1 MLNIFYRE
9 ARLSPYAVSTHTY
22 GGTKSNRPKSAVLS
36 QREKPKRSTGPP
48 QTVIGWSEKAD
59 WTSEQQQPKKRN
71 RPVSAPATRNRLITS
86 KLNRRNYID
95 SRSYLRNHTLAK
107 NLKKKS
113 GLNGIRTH
121 DLCNVDAV
129 LYQLSYQA
137 NWEQVMF

>member
-59 WTSEQQQPKKRN
+59 WASEQQQSKKRN
-71 RPVSAPATRNRLITS
+71 RPVSAPVTRNRLITN
-86 KLNRRNYID
+86 KLI
-95 SRSYLRNHTLAK
+95 YLK
-107 NLKKKS
+107 CQ
-113 GLNGIRTH
+113 LNCFQIFSFRTVFSF
-121 DLCNVDAV
+121 D
-129 LYQLSYQA
+129 
-137 NWEQVMF
+137 